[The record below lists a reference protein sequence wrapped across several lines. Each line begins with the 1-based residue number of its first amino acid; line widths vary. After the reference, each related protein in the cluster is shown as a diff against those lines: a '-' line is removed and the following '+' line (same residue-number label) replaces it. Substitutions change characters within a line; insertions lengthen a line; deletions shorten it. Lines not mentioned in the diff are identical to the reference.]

1 MITLAETRQAYRGYA
16 PTYDLLFGPLL
27 QNARRRAIRLANDRP
42 GQRVLEIGVGTGL
55 SLPYYRPDVRL
66 AGIDVSDEMLARA
79 QGRAAQGLL
88 AGRCQFLLMNAENMA
103 FDDAS
108 FDVVVALFVA
118 STVQDLARF
127 GAEIRRVCRADGRI
141 VLVNHFS
148 TPGGP
153 SARFSRYLGRFAG
166 SLGFEP
172 YFPLDRFVA
181 ETGLAVAAVEPTG
194 VFGRL
199 KLLQA
204 TNGQTPIAV
213 AIGSQVPRSAETERV
228 LRTAG

>member
-1 MITLAETRQAYRGYA
+1 MISLTEARDAYRGYA
-16 PTYDLLFGPLL
+16 PAYDLLFGPLL
-27 QNARRRAIRLANDRP
+27 QTARRRAIRVANDRP

-55 SLPYYRPDVRL
+55 SLPHYRPDVQL
-66 AGIDVSDEMLARA
+66 VGIDVSDEMLAKARDRA
-79 QGRAAQGLL
+79 RCGVL
-88 AGRCQFLLMNAENMA
+88 AERSRFHLMNAEAMD
-103 FDDAS
+103 FLDGS

-127 GAEIRRVCRADGRI
+127 GAEIRRVCRPDGRI

-148 TPGGP
+148 TPGGF
-153 SARFSRYLGRFAG
+153 SARLSRHLGRFAG

-172 YFPLDRFVA
+172 YFPLDHFLD
-181 ETGLAVAAVEPTG
+181 ETGLRVAAIEPTG

-204 TNGQTPIAV
+204 TNG
-213 AIGSQVPRSAETERV
+213 
-228 LRTAG
+228 

>member
-42 GQRVLEIGVGTGL
+42 GQCVLEIGVGTGL
-55 SLPYYRPDVRL
+55 SLSYYRPDVTL
-66 AGIDVSDEMLARA
+66 DGIDVSSEMLAKAEKRSV
-79 QGRAAQGLL
+79 QTGL
-88 AGRCQFLLMNAENMA
+88 AGRCTFQLMNAEAMS

-118 STVQDLARF
+118 STVQDLTRF
-127 GAEIRRVCRADGRI
+127 GAEIRRVCRSDGRI

-148 TPGGP
+148 TPGGL
-153 SARFSRYLGRFAG
+153 SARLGRYLGKYAG

-172 YFPLDRFVA
+172 YFPLPRFVA
-181 ETGLAVAAVEPTG
+181 ETGLGIAQIEPTG

-199 KLLQA
+199 KLVQA
-204 TNGQTPIAV
+204 TRG
-213 AIGSQVPRSAETERV
+213 
-228 LRTAG
+228 